1 MFSGDAAELN
11 LLTLMSKRQYTESF
25 DALVLDYLHLVAE
38 IGKTEDQKL
47 TIQTMNQ
54 TAFSK
59 TMGNLQLD
67 MRSNNR
73 ASNRNVEKFAMKL
86 EQGVWAYLQTGSK
99 NKIGEALQSVSEK
112 DFKAGFK
119 FFLCNF
125 NMSFLRSHFFKGR

>member
-1 MFSGDAAELN
+1 
-11 LLTLMSKRQYTESF
+11 MSKRQYTESF

-38 IGKTEDQKL
+38 IGKTEDEKL

-73 ASNRNVEKFAMKL
+73 ASNRSVEKFAMKL

-99 NKIGEALQSVSEK
+99 NKIGEALQSVTEK
-112 DFKAGFK
+112 DFKAWFRI
-119 FFLCNF
+119 FFMF
-125 NMSFLRSHFFKGR
+125 N